1 MLTAL
6 ENTLKEELTDY
17 PSYLAKP
24 SRKASLP
31 GLLTKKPAKSYFRE
45 DGEYLELNDF
55 TPDQP
60 RQRYIRIHSMLGEKW
75 IACTYNASNLYT
87 PPAIILG
94 ICTLSGYC
102 HLV

>member
-6 ENTLKEELTDY
+6 ENTLKEKLTDY
-17 PSYLAKP
+17 PSYLAKT

-60 RQRYIRIHSMLGEKW
+60 RQRYEFIQCSGRNGLPVPIMLL
-75 IACTYNASNLYT
+75 TY
-87 PPAIILG
+87 ILRRQ
-94 ICTLSGYC
+94 
-102 HLV
+102 